1 MLELRKVFL
10 VSIRHKIHLFEVTAL
25 FKSETTY
32 QPEKT
37 LMTITH
43 DMRICQSDYPMD
55 WYPEAFI
62 PYAEEYQALPDRQL
76 TTVLKWM
83 TPYMKKAQDHFGD
96 QLLLLAHY
104 YMGGDIVRLIEQFGG
119 KIGDSYQL
127 ALMAANHP
135 EKSVIIESAVHF
147 MAESISI
154 LAHEHQHVYITNP
167 KSGCTMEMLAKDFM
181 VEPAFLDLNQRY
193 GQDNIL
199 PVCYMNTSG
208 RVKAMTGAQG
218 GAVCTSSNV
227 KKIFQWAQKQQKK
240 ILFIPDQ
247 HMGENVA
254 YWLGIKHIAYWPG
267 GTAGAQ
273 YSLSA
278 QDAATLERF
287 DKAELILFSSHCAVH
302 TVYQPEQCDYWHSQG
317 YTTIVHPECRN
328 DVIRVAQHAG
338 STAFIW
344 DYVVHDRAGTKRYAI
359 GTENHMVENLK
370 QHCKQLSIEVV
381 NLAEAPSDSEKKGV
395 GCGCATMSRNDPP
408 HLVALLDLLRLGKK
422 LDYSEVKAGDVVNE
436 FTGLRHRL
444 QHNDQQWVID
454 NAKRALQKMIDI
466 TEDRV

>member
-1 MLELRKVFL
+1 M
-10 VSIRHKIHLFEVTAL
+10 
-25 FKSETTY
+25 FKHSTTY
-32 QPEKT
+32 QPET
-37 LMTITH
+37 SLMHITN
-43 DMRICQSDYPMD
+43 DMSICQSDYPLD
-55 WYPEAFI
+55 WYQEDFI
-62 PYAEEYQALPDRQL
+62 PYAQEYQALPDRKL
-76 TTVLKWM
+76 TTVLEWM
-83 TPYMKKAQDHFGD
+83 SPYLKKAQDHFGD
-96 QLLLLAHY
+96 KLLLLAHY
-104 YMGGDIVRLIEQFGG
+104 YMGGDIVRLVEQFGG

-154 LAHEHQHVYITNP
+154 LANTNQHVYITNP

-181 VEPAFLDLNQRY
+181 VEPAFIDLNERY
-193 GQDNIL
+193 GAENIV

-227 KKIFQWAQKQQKK
+227 KKIVQWAQKQNKK

-254 YWLGIKHIAYWPG
+254 YWLGINNLAYWPG

-273 YSLSA
+273 YSLAA
-278 QDAATLERF
+278 QDQKTLNQF
-287 DKAELILFSSHCAVH
+287 DKAEIILFASQCAVH
-302 TVYQPEQCDYWHSQG
+302 TVYQPEMCEYWHKHH

-328 DVIRVAQHAG
+328 EVVRVAQHSG

-344 DYVVHDRAGTKRYAI
+344 DYVVHDRAGTKQYAI
-359 GTENHMVENLK
+359 GTENHMVDNLK
-370 QHCKQLSIEVV
+370 QHCISLGIKVV
-381 NLAEAPSDSEKKGV
+381 NLAEAPTNDKEKGI

-408 HLVALLDLLRLGKK
+408 HLVALVDLLRQGKTMP
-422 LDYSEVKAGDVVNE
+422 YNEVKAGDVVNE
-436 FTGLRHRL
+436 FTGTRNRL
-444 QHNDQQWVID
+444 PLNDQQWVID
-454 NAKRALQKMIDI
+454 NAKKSLEMMINI
-466 TEDRV
+466 TEDRI

>member
-1 MLELRKVFL
+1 M
-10 VSIRHKIHLFEVTAL
+10 
-25 FKSETTY
+25 FKTDAVY

-37 LMTITH
+37 LMHIH
-43 DMRICQSDYPMD
+43 NDMSICQSDYPLD
-55 WYPEAFI
+55 WYQEEFI
-62 PYAEEYQALPDRQL
+62 PYAQEYQALPDRKL
-76 TTVLKWM
+76 TTVLNWM
-83 TPYMKKAQDHFGD
+83 APYMQKAREHFGEK
-96 QLLLLAHY
+96 LLLLAHY
-104 YMGGDIVRLIEQFGG
+104 YMGGDIVRLVEQFGG

-154 LAHEHQHVYITNP
+154 LANPNQQVYITNP

-181 VEPAFLDLNQRY
+181 VEPAFLDLNERY
-193 GQDNIL
+193 GPENIL

-227 KKIFQWAQKQQKK
+227 KKIFQWARKQNKK
-240 ILFIPDQ
+240 ILFIPDK
-247 HMGENVA
+247 HMGENIA
-254 YWLGIKHIAYWPG
+254 WWLGINDVAYWPG
-267 GTAGAQ
+267 GSEGAR
-273 YSLSA
+273 YSLGEQSPDTLA
-278 QDAATLERF
+278 QF
-287 DKAELILFSSHCAVH
+287 DRAELILFSSECAVH
-302 TVYQPEQCDYWHSQG
+302 THYQPYMCDYWQTHG

-359 GTENHMVENLK
+359 GTENHMVENLR
-370 QHCKQLSIEVV
+370 QHCKLLGIEVV
-381 NLAEAPSDSEKKGV
+381 NLAEAPKQGDMKGM

-408 HLVALLDLLRLGKK
+408 HLVALVDLLRQGKTIA
-422 LDYSEVKAGDVVNE
+422 YNEVKAGDVVNE
-436 FTGLRHRL
+436 FSGTRNRL
-444 QHNDQQWVID
+444 NTAEQEWVII
-454 NAKRALQKMIDI
+454 NAKKALQMMIDI
-466 TEDRV
+466 TEDRI

>member
-1 MLELRKVFL
+1 M
-10 VSIRHKIHLFEVTAL
+10 
-25 FKSETTY
+25 FKTENIY

-37 LMTITH
+37 LMRITN
-43 DMRICQSDYPMD
+43 DMSICQSDYPID
-55 WYPEAFI
+55 WYQTEFI
-62 PYAEEYQALPDRQL
+62 PYAEEYQALPDRKL
-76 TTVLKWM
+76 TTILAWM
-83 TPYMKKAQDHFGD
+83 TPYIKKAQDHFGD
-96 QLLLLAHY
+96 QLLMLAHY

-119 KIGDSYQL
+119 VIGDSYQL

-154 LAHEHQHVYITNP
+154 LANDDQHVFITNP

-181 VEPAFLDLNQRY
+181 VEPAFLDLNERY
-193 GQDNIL
+193 GASNIL

-227 KKIFQWAQKQQKK
+227 KKIVQWAQKKQKK

-254 YWLGIKHIAYWPG
+254 YWLNIKNMAYWPG

-273 YSLSA
+273 YSLAA
-278 QDAATLERF
+278 QDAATLAKF
-287 DKAELILFSSHCAVH
+287 DRAELILFASQCAVH
-302 TVYQPEQCDYWHSQG
+302 TLYDPKMCDYWHTKG

-328 DVIRVAQHAG
+328 DVIRVAEHAG

-344 DYVVHDRAGTKRYAI
+344 DYVVNDRAQTKHYAI

-370 QHCKQLSIEVV
+370 QHCKRLNIEVV
-381 NLAEAPSDSEKKGV
+381 NLAEAPKSMKGLGL

-408 HLVALLDLLRLGKK
+408 HLVALLDLLRQGNAMA
-422 LDYSEVKAGDVVNE
+422 YNEVTAGDVVNE
-436 FTGLRHRL
+436 FTGTRNRL
-444 QHNDQQWVID
+444 Q
-454 NAKRALQKMIDI
+454 
-466 TEDRV
+466 